1 MSAIS
6 LSENASVRI
15 VELPKSDRKV
25 QTPEDKKP
33 VALTGKA
40 TDEIEGIK
48 ALETMFKSAVVAYA
62 RKFSTLREAIET
74 CKAAG
79 VTDGQMRDWATEVGY
94 SIQTFA
100 NVMTNIR
107 KDKGEMLKVVQKD
120 DRRIA
125 RNKKTPAETSLFDRA
140 HDYLLRECGT
150 LAAARKLALA
160 LARQFEKEIKESNKS
175 AK

>member
-1 MSAIS
+1 MIS
-6 LSENASVRI
+6 TVENNSSIRV
-15 VELPKSDRKV
+15 VELPKTDRKV
-25 QTPEDKKP
+25 APVAKET

-40 TDEIEGIK
+40 TNEIEGIK
-48 ALETMFKSAVVAYA
+48 ALETMFKAAVVGYA
-62 RKFSTLREAIET
+62 RKFHTLREAIET

-79 VTDGQMRDWATEVGY
+79 VSDSQMKQWATEVGY

-125 RNKKTPAETSLFDRA
+125 RNRKTPAETSLFDRA

-160 LARQFEKEIKESNKS
+160 LSRQFEKEIKEAGKA